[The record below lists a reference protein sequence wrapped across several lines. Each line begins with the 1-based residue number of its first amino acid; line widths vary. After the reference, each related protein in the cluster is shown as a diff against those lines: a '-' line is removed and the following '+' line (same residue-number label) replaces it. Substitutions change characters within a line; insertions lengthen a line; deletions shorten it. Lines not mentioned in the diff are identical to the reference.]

1 MRDEDKTKEQ
11 LIEELKALRAAAAA
25 SERGARAAGDTAAEA
40 HRQLVD
46 GLYRREEKLQAVI
59 NSTPRVAIET
69 YDSEGRVLSWNNAA
83 ESVFGWSREE
93 AVGKTLDQ
101 LILSPEANE
110 EFMLALKT
118 IAATGKQLGPD
129 EWAFRNKDGKEGF
142 LLSTISQIAGAGA
155 GKEFVCVD
163 VDITERK
170 RAEEALRESENLY
183 RLFIENFDGIA
194 YQAKSLSYSPTLF
207 HGKGKEI
214 TGYAAEEFLSGA
226 VKWNELVHPED
237 MPALHNETKKMA
249 EDPNYVSNI
258 KYRIIRKDGETRW
271 VRDICRR
278 VAGRWPE
285 TERITQGAIYDIT
298 EKMQAERQVSLFLEK
313 FNGIAYHTIPAN
325 FNPLLF
331 KGAIEEITGYTPEEF
346 EAGVMSWDR
355 IVLPEDFPGAM
366 AEAMK
371 MLSVPGYITDN
382 LYRIRRK
389 DGEIR
394 WMHDICSLVPGGMYG
409 QSVVT
414 HGAIYDITG
423 MMKAEEALKKERDL
437 LSVIMDTCPV
447 GILLLDSS
455 GKVTYLNKYAKES
468 LDIDLDEVLNT
479 SARTPLWKF
488 TTLDGDPLPISELP
502 FYKVAVSLKPAR
514 NIEYA
519 LEFPGGRKVAVSA
532 NCAPLLDKD
541 GKFAGAVTAAIDVT
555 EKIEIE
561 RELDIHRQSLEKLVE
576 DRTRKLLETQEK
588 LVASERL
595 AVLGHF
601 AGSLAH
607 ELRNP
612 LGAIS
617 GFAYLLKAKTSGMDE
632 KISGYAT
639 KIENQ
644 IERSVGIIESVLN
657 LTRMEPPRHSQ
668 IDISVWLRDECAS
681 VKTPENISFS
691 FSIPGVPM
699 LAVADAGQLSIVFR
713 NLVRNAADAMPGGG
727 KIIVTAEE
735 VSAGPARF
743 AQITVADTGAGIPAD
758 NIEHIF
764 KPLFTTKIKGIGF
777 GLPIVKMIVDKHGG
791 EITASSEEGKG
802 ARFTLRVPLTGNP
815 GA

>member
-11 LIEELKALRAAAAA
+11 LIEELKALRAAGGAAA
-25 SERGARAAGDTAAEA
+25 AARRRLA
-40 HRQLVD
+40 D
-46 GLYRREEKLQAVI
+46 GLCQREEKLQAVI
-59 NSTPRVAIET
+59 NSTPGVAIET
-69 YDSEGRVLSWNNAA
+69 YDAEGRVLTWNNAA
-83 ESVFGWSREE
+83 ETVFGWSRED

-110 EFMLALKT
+110 EFLLALKT

-155 GKEFVCVD
+155 NKEFVCVD

-170 RAEEALRESENLY
+170 RAEEALRESEKLY

-226 VKWNELVHPED
+226 VRWNELVHPED
-237 MPALHNETKKMA
+237 MPALHEETKKLA
-249 EDPNYVSNI
+249 ENPDYVSNI
-258 KYRIIRKDGETRW
+258 KYRIIRKDGAARW

-278 VAGRWPE
+278 VAAPWPE

-298 EKMQAERQVSLFLEK
+298 EKTQAEQQVSLFLEK

-331 KGAIEEITGYTPEEF
+331 KGAIEDITGYTPEEF
-346 EAGVMSWDR
+346 EAGEMSWDR

-371 MLSVPGYITDN
+371 MLSVPGYVTDN

-389 DGEIR
+389 DGEVR
-394 WMHDICSLVPGGMYG
+394 WMHDICSLIPGGMYG
-409 QSVVT
+409 QGVVT

-423 MMKAEEALKKERDL
+423 MMRAEEALKKERDL
-437 LSVIMDTCPV
+437 LSVIMDTCPAV
-447 GILLLDSS
+447 IFLLDKS
-455 GKVTYLNKYAKES
+455 GKTTYMNKYARES
-468 LDIDLDEVLNT
+468 LDIDLEAMKNAAVWAPN
-479 SARTPLWKF
+479 WKF
-488 TTLDGDPLPISELP
+488 YSLDGAPLPLEELP
-502 FYKVAVSLKPAR
+502 AFKAATTLKPA
-514 NIEYA
+514 NNTYTV
-519 LEFPGGRKVAVSA
+519 EFPNGRKISISA
-532 NCAPLLDKD
+532 NCGPLMDENGD
-541 GKFAGAVTAAIDVT
+541 FAGAVTVAIDVT
-555 EKIEIE
+555 EKIDIE
-561 RELDIHRQSLEKLVE
+561 RELDIHRQGLEKLVE

-668 IDISVWLRDECAS
+668 IDISVWLRDECAA

-691 FSIPGVPM
+691 FSIPGAPM

-713 NLVRNAADAMPGGG
+713 NLIRNASDAMPGGG
-727 KIIVTAEE
+727 KLTVAAKE
-735 VSAGPARF
+735 VISGQSRF

-802 ARFTLRVPLTGNP
+802 ARFRLRVPLAGSL